1 MPFGKTHAMPGK
13 TVLELGKEISYGDF
27 KDLHIIITASVGV
40 IEAIQAETVEYK
52 VNPMSHI

>member
-1 MPFGKTHAMPGK
+1 MPGK